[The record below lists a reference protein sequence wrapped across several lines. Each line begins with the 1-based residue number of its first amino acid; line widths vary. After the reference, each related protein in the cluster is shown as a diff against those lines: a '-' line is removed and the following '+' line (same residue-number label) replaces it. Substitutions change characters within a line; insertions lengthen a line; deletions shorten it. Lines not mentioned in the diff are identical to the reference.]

1 MEQEQEQEQEQETSC
16 SICAESYS
24 KRMRACIKCPYC
36 PIKACIQC
44 YQTYFLSE
52 STPHCFSTECNREW
66 SRKILTNTFSAVF
79 LNKKL
84 KNHREQIMFEQERAL
99 LPETQPIVEN
109 IIRIENNKKQI
120 LVINRQIQELYRQ
133 RDEIQ
138 RTMYDN
144 PIENTERRTF
154 IRACPSENCRGFLS
168 SQWKCGLCEQWTCP
182 TCNEIKG
189 ANRDD
194 PHECLPENVATATLL
209 RQDTRPCPSC
219 GIGIFRISG
228 CDQMWCTECHTG
240 FHWITGRI
248 ETREF
253 HNPHFYEWLQRNNQN
268 IDEPVV
274 DNVPNDRACEQN
286 INTRF
291 VRHLDR
297 NLKEK
302 RIQYMDLEHV
312 SIEDI
317 ATQKAQ
323 CENVV
328 EICRALIHFREYN
341 LNQYQVDHVLNNR
354 DLRVQ
359 YMRNQISEDKF
370 KQLLQRKDKKN
381 QRYRDTYQ
389 VLQVV
394 YQACTDI
401 LFRFSKE
408 INKEG
413 WIDDFGIANEITA
426 LTSYANECF
435 LDIGKTYNSLPLHIT
450 NQIRLVRGYGMM

>member
-1 MEQEQEQEQEQETSC
+1 MNMELEHDAESVQIQEKTC
-16 SICAESYS
+16 TICAESYS
-24 KRMRACIKCPYC
+24 KCMRACIKCPYC
-36 PIKACIQC
+36 PSKACLQC

-52 STPHCFSTECNREW
+52 NTPHCFSTECNREW
-66 SRKILTNTFSAVF
+66 SRKMLTNTFSAVF

-109 IIRIENNKKQI
+109 IIRLENNKKKI
-120 LVINRQIQELYRQ
+120 SDINCQIQELYRQ

-138 RTMYDN
+138 RIMYER
-144 PIENTERRTF
+144 PIENAERRTF
-154 IRACPSENCRGFLS
+154 IRSCPSENCRGFLS

-182 TCNEIKG
+182 TCNELKG
-189 ANRDD
+189 VNRDD

-268 IDEPVV
+268 TDEQIPEE
-274 DNVPNDRACEQN
+274 RACEQN

-291 VRHLDR
+291 IRHLDR
-297 NLKEK
+297 NLTDK
-302 RIQYMDLEHV
+302 RIQYMDLDHV

-317 ATQKAQ
+317 ATHKTQ
-323 CENVV
+323 CNFVV

-341 LNQYQVDHVLNNR
+341 LNKYQVDHVLNNQY
-354 DLRVQ
+354 LRVL
-359 YMRNQISEDKF
+359 YMRNQINEDKF

-381 QRYRDTYQ
+381 QRYRDIYQ

-401 LFRFSKE
+401 LFRFSNEIKKE
-408 INKEG
+408 E
-413 WIDDFGIANEITA
+413 WIDDFSIIDEIPM
-426 LTSYANECF
+426 LVSYANECF
-435 LDIGKTYNSLPLHIT
+435 LDIGKTYNSVPLCIT
-450 NQIRLVRGYGMM
+450 NQILLSR

>member
-1 MEQEQEQEQEQETSC
+1 MELETETSC

-36 PIKACIQC
+36 PSKACIQC

-66 SRKILTNTFSAVF
+66 SRKMLTNTFSTLF

-109 IIRIENNKKQI
+109 IIRIENSKKQI
-120 LVINRQIQELYRQ
+120 LNINSQIQELYRQ

-144 PIENTERRTF
+144 PIENMERRTF

-168 SQWKCGLCEQWTCP
+168 SQWKCGLCDQWTCP

-189 ANRDD
+189 LNRDN
-194 PHECLPENVATATLL
+194 PHECLPENIATATLL

-268 IDEPVV
+268 TDEQ
-274 DNVPNDRACEQN
+274 VPDDRACEQI

-291 VRHLDR
+291 VRKLDR
-297 NLKEK
+297 DLTEK
-302 RIQYMDLEHV
+302 RANYDDISLEEFRIHKNL
-312 SIEDI
+312 SE
-317 ATQKAQ
+317 K
-323 CENVV
+323 VV

-341 LNQYQVDHVLNNR
+341 FNQYQVDHVLNNQ

-381 QRYRDTYQ
+381 QRYRDIYQ
-389 VLQVV
+389 VIQVV

-401 LFRFSKE
+401 IFRFSKE
-408 INKEG
+408 VNKAEWSG
-413 WIDDFGIANEITA
+413 DFSIMNEIPM
-426 LTSYANECF
+426 LVSYANECF
-435 LDIGKTYNSLPLHIT
+435 LDIGKTYNSVPLYIT
-450 NQIRLVRGYGMM
+450 DDLYLRRI